1 MGCQECVDK
10 IRSSFELSNLKVSI
24 KKLITGRSGF
34 TYNCDLIVES
44 PDGESICVCFDKEFD
59 ERDVLRMLAIRVD
72 ADIVQVIV
80 VDRVKPKILERIKKL
95 DTSIFLLENGKQVI
109 VSVPTRI
116 AENGN
121 MKKIIQ
127 KVLEV
132 MQKYND

>member
-1 MGCQECVDK
+1 MDFQEFADK
-10 IRSSFELSNLKVSI
+10 IKSSFELSNLKVSTE
-24 KKLITGRSGF
+24 KLITGRSGF
-34 TYNCDLIVES
+34 TYNCDLIVET
-44 PDGESICVCFDKEFD
+44 PDGENICVCFDRVFD

-72 ADIVQVIV
+72 ADVVQVIV
-80 VDRVKPKILERIKKL
+80 ADKVKPKILERIKKL
-95 DTSIFLLENGKQVI
+95 NASMFLLENGKRVI